1 MAMPN
6 QEKLRE
12 KNWTNLLFTW
22 IKMSLYILSADNSK
36 EMEKISEELSQNKF
50 KTLEKQDNY
59 ILMKKRRYGNL
70 LIHAVCL
77 IIALSFIGIVI
88 FINVVYFAYSF
99 LWASPNVLI
108 TTETVGD
115 DGEPLKFSNMDEIMK
130 KANAIL

>member
-1 MAMPN
+1 MPN

>member
-1 MAMPN
+1 
-6 QEKLRE
+6 
-12 KNWTNLLFTW
+12 
-22 IKMSLYILSADNSK
+22 
-36 EMEKISEELSQNKF
+36 
-50 KTLEKQDNY
+50 
-59 ILMKKRRYGNL
+59 MKKRRYGNL